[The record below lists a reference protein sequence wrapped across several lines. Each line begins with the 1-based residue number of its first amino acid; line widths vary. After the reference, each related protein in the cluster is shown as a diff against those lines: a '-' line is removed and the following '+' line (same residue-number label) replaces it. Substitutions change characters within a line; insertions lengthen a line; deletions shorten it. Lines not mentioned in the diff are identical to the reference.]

1 MNSLVTKWATG
12 EVWKLQ
18 KEYTYTS
25 QTIWQQQYL
34 RMGATTDEK
43 NSAEIGIAKVSQFNM
58 PLEH

>member
-1 MNSLVTKWATG
+1 MSQGRSLKNY
-12 EVWKLQ
+12 KQ
-18 KEYTYTS
+18 EYTYTS